1 MRIKNEC
8 KQYIRKK
15 KKKGYMLRETQTTK
29 KAFSPD

>member
-8 KQYIRKK
+8 KQYIRK